1 VRPRAPVNKTMMRSI
16 FTLISLSLSFMAFA
30 DEGMWTLD
38 NFPAGAVADKYGVDI
53 DDDWLRETRL
63 ATTDITGG
71 NSGSPIIAA
80 DGTLAGLAFDG
91 NIHSI
96 AGDYWFDSS
105 VNRIVGVNTAIILE
119 ALRTVYGADH
129 LVREL
134 SLVD

>member
-1 VRPRAPVNKTMMRSI
+1 MRPRAPVNKTMMRSI

>member
-1 VRPRAPVNKTMMRSI
+1 
-16 FTLISLSLSFMAFA
+16 MAFA

-119 ALRTVYGADH
+119 VLRTVYGADH

>member
-1 VRPRAPVNKTMMRSI
+1 MMKSI
-16 FTLISLSLSFMAFA
+16 LTLMSLSLSFMAFA

-38 NFPAGAVADKYGVDI
+38 NFPADVVADKYGVDI
-53 DDDWLRETRL
+53 GDDWLRETRL

-105 VNRIVGVNTAIILE
+105 VNRTVGVNIAIILE